1 MEKKNIFSVLQTKTR
16 LFAALRRKFFRNLHD
31 KTVCGKSKENLQYRA
46 NDYVM

>member
-16 LFAALRRKFFRNLHD
+16 LFAVLRRKFFRNLHD